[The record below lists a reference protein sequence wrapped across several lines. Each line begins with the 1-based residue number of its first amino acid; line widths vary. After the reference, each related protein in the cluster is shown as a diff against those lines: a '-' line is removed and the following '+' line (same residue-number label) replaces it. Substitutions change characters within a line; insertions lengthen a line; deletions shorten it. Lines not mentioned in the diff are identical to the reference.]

1 MTSIPD
7 GRDRDPEGAQPQPS
21 GDQPTYGS
29 PPPPPYGTQPAPYG
43 TQPAPYGTPP
53 PPYGT
58 QPPYATG
65 PGPQYRY
72 APAQRTSNGLA
83 ISGLI
88 SGIAGLILFGV
99 ILGPLAIVLGWMGLR
114 KARTLPDRRGETM
127 SKWAMGLGIAATVFA
142 VMVFG
147 LFLSD
152 PSGVL

>member
-1 MTSIPD
+1 MTSTPD
-7 GRDRDPEGAQPQPS
+7 GGDRDLEGTQPQPS
-21 GDQPTYGS
+21 GDQPPYGS
-29 PPPPPYGTQPAPYG
+29 PPPPPYGTPPPPYG
-43 TQPAPYGTPP
+43 TEPAPYGTP
-53 PPYGT
+53 
-58 QPPYATG
+58 PPYATG

-147 LFLSD
+147 LFLND